1 MSEERVDR
9 RGESGAKPMYERLAA
24 EFAENYI
31 DKLFYFCLKKTGSA
45 ADAED
50 LSSEIALQVLSALKK
65 GVVPVHFSA
74 WVWQIAR
81 NRCSRRARLRGIE
94 RSSTAGVD
102 VSDIELADESADSNV
117 ESALIES
124 EQMSL
129 MRRELAFISR
139 EYRDIVV
146 AHYIENRRLSQIAQ
160 SLGFP
165 EGTVK
170 TKLYRAR
177 NILKE
182 GMNMAREFGQRS
194 YKPEELYFS
203 SSGSQSS
210 GLPWKA
216 VQRLIPVNILCEAN
230 NNPCTVEEL
239 SVELG
244 IAMPYM
250 EQEVALLEEG
260 ELLQKTEDG
269 RYVTAFFITPREC
282 RAEFNVLCGE
292 FIDKNYKA
300 IWELAGTVAD
310 KAAKSGAL
318 DGCITRADAQTYFAF
333 AVEDFVR
340 ETAWGNGGL
349 HEFKR
354 RDGGNWGFIGYES
367 NAVLRPT
374 FGTWSH
380 NTGRNIWSYQH
391 DGDGHNPAPL
401 NSTAT
406 AAISELAA
414 KEWKIDS
421 VSDVSRS
428 VLTGLTR
435 TPATV
440 KDMGDGIWKPD
451 MIVLT
456 ETPPVTVENAVGENA
471 EFKRLI
477 EESRELYGKQIRV
490 IEKYMYPLLRKDSE
504 YYANMLS
511 FDTRPMLYTALVN
524 NGLYKGDS
532 KAFYAVKID

>member
-1 MSEERVDR
+1 MNENTAR
-9 RGESGAKPMYERLAA
+9 RDNGGAKPICEMLSN

-31 DKLFYFCLKKTGSA
+31 EKLFYFCLKKTGSA
-45 ADAED
+45 DEAEELSAD
-50 LSSEIALQVLSALKK
+50 ITLQVMSALAK
-65 GVVPVHFSA
+65 GTVPQSFSA

-81 NRCSRRARLRGIE
+81 NRCARWAKARSVQRA
-94 RSSTAGVD
+94 AFAPDD
-102 VSDIELADESADSNV
+102 VNSYELPDGRDDSNV
-117 ESALIES
+117 ESALIQD
-124 EQMSL
+124 EQMKL
-129 MRRELAFISR
+129 LRRELAFISR

-146 AHYIENRRLSQIAQ
+146 AHYIENHRLSQIARAL
-160 SLGFP
+160 SLP

-170 TKLYRAR
+170 TRLARAR

-194 YKPEELYFS
+194 YKPEELNFAA
-203 SSGSQSS
+203 SGSQPS
-210 GLPWKA
+210 GLPWRA
-216 VQRLIPVNILCEAN
+216 VQRLIPTNILCEAN
-230 NNPCTVEEL
+230 NNPSTVEEL
-239 SVELG
+239 SIELG

-269 RYVTAFFITPREC
+269 KYVTAFFIAPREC
-282 RAEFNVLCGE
+282 REEFNVLCGE

-300 IWELAGTVAD
+300 IWELAGTVVD

-367 NAVLRPT
+367 NAVMRPT
-374 FGTWSH
+374 FGTWSN
-380 NTGRNIWSYQH
+380 NTGANIWSYQH
-391 DGDGHNPAPL
+391 DGDGHNWAPL
-401 NSTAT
+401 QHTVAP
-406 AAISELAA
+406 AISELAA
-414 KEWKIDS
+414 KEWKIDG

-440 KDMGDGIWKPD
+440 KDMGNGIWKSD

-456 ETPPVTVENAVGENA
+456 ETPAATIANAVGENA
-471 EFKRLI
+471 EFKRLT
-477 EESRELYGKQIRV
+477 EASRELYGKQIRI

-504 YYANMLS
+504 YYADMLS
-511 FDTRPMLYTALVN
+511 FESRPMLYTALVN
-524 NGLYKGDS
+524 NGLYTGDS